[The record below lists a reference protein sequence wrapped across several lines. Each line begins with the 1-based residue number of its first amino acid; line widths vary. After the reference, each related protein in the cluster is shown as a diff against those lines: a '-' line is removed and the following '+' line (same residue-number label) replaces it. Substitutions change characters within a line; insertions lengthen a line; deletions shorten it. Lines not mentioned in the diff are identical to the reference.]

1 MFFMFRIASRCF
13 QICYHDRKKFLIKKN
28 VSKIT
33 NGMCSK
39 CVILRIRQC
48 KIEMLGIFQMFI
60 KIEIIIQ
67 LLLLLLLNN
76 KCMI

>member
-1 MFFMFRIASRCF
+1 MECVLS
-13 QICYHDRKKFLIKKN
+13 
-28 VSKIT
+28 
-33 NGMCSK
+33 
-39 CVILRIRQC
+39 VILHIRQC